1 MSLPCERN
9 PNLICE
15 ECDQYDHKTKTCA
28 AALEIEL
35 YGPQPDYAE
44 IDRQNE
50 TLFLGIEEPEE
61 DWF

>member
-1 MSLPCERN
+1 MKLPCEAN
-9 PNLICE
+9 ASLICD
-15 ECDQYDHKTKTCA
+15 ECDHYDHKTKTCA
-28 AALEIEL
+28 IALEIEI
-35 YGPQPDYAE
+35 YGEQLDLAE